1 MVTGAT
7 GSLGAHIVAQL
18 VAMKSVKSVF
28 CLVRAESLR
37 NAWDRTVQSLQVRRV
52 YDNLSDEE
60 KKKVICLP
68 SNLAEEDLGLGQE
81 RYEELKSKV
90 TAIIH
95 SAWSVNFNM
104 DVTSF
109 EAQHI
114 RGIHRIQ
121 SLLHIQY

>member
-37 NAWDRTVQSLQVRRV
+37 NARDRTVQSLEVRRV

-60 KKKVICLP
+60 KIKMIFLP

-81 RYEELKSKV
+81 RYEELKCKV
-90 TAIIH
+90 TAVIH

-114 RGIHRIQ
+114 KGLYQLQ
-121 SLLHIQY
+121 SLCHIQY